1 LYVVGYINK
10 RKGGAMHTSRK
21 YLLTLSAAVFL
32 LFSSVSCNTLFNT
45 ADSGKAGLVSLQS
58 SFRQIAEK
66 VVPAVVNVN
75 VTDIVSH
82 DTPWDYFFS
91 DPEEEDGTPRERDFE
106 QYGMGSG
113 VIVDKSGDKYYV
125 LTNYHVIKG
134 SKSLSVTLADKSE
147 YEARIVGE
155 DERKDIGLLVFETKE
170 DLPIARLGD
179 SDTIKVGDW
188 VLAIGNPFGW
198 QSSVTVGIVSALGR
212 RLDYNSRLYNISD
225 FIQTDAGINPGNSGG
240 ALVNLNGEV
249 IGINTWITSPT
260 GGSIGIGFAIPINNA
275 KKSINDFIKKGKP
288 QYGWLGVSI
297 ARAPLNKTAQELQ
310 IEGKNGAFI
319 NQVIKDSPAERGGLL
334 PGDLITKINGIE
346 IRDDRHLTMLVSDIT
361 PEVPVDFEI
370 IRLGNVV
377 TLTFKLEIRPTERL
391 VSNQIKMSW
400 PGLVVQALTDKI
412 RKKSDLKDTVN
423 GVVVTVVERGT
434 AAFYAGFQSGDV
446 VIKMNGEPIKT
457 MLDFY
462 KNLNDKNKKDLEI
475 TVLRNN
481 SEEAVTLSR

>member
-1 LYVVGYINK
+1 
-10 RKGGAMHTSRK
+10 MHASRK
-21 YLLTLSAAVFL
+21 HIFSICAVIFV
-32 LFSSVSCNTLFNT
+32 LFFTGSCSTLFNT
-45 ADSGKAGLVSLQS
+45 TDSGKADLISLQA
-58 SFRQIAEK
+58 SFRKIAEN
-66 VVPAVVNVN
+66 VVPSVVNIN
-75 VTDIVSH
+75 VTDIISH
-82 DTPWDYFFS
+82 DTPWDYFFN

-106 QYGMGSG
+106 QFGMGSG

-147 YEARIVGE
+147 YEAQIVGE

-170 DLPIARLGD
+170 NLPIAVLGN
-179 SDTIKVGDW
+179 SDAIKVGDW

-198 QSSVTVGIVSALGR
+198 QSSVTAGIVSALGR

-275 KKSINDFIKKGKP
+275 KKAIKDFIKKGKP

-297 ARAPLNKTAQELQ
+297 ARAPLNQTAQELK
-310 IEGKNGAFI
+310 IEGKSGAFI
-319 NQVIKDSPAERGGLL
+319 NQIIKDSPAERGGLL
-334 PGDLITKINGIE
+334 PGDLIIKINGIE

-361 PEVPVDFEI
+361 PDVPVNFEI
-370 IRLGNVV
+370 IRLGTAL
-377 TLTFKLEIRPTERL
+377 TLSFPLELRPTERL

-423 GVVVTVVERGT
+423 GVAVTVVERGT

-446 VIKMNGEPIKT
+446 IIKMNGVPIKT

-462 KNLNDKNKKDLEI
+462 KNLNDTNNKDLEI

-481 SEEAVTLSR
+481 NEEAVTLTR